1 MIVLLALAV
10 PLMVI
15 FFALWVGVPTWL
27 VLRHPDERPKAA
39 AVYIIRGLSELR
51 GDHRHAA

>member
-15 FFALWVGVPTWL
+15 FFALWVGVPTWP

>member
-15 FFALWVGVPTWL
+15 FFGLWVGVPTWL
-27 VLRHPDERPKAA
+27 VLRHPDERRPAPRTW
-39 AVYIIRGLSELR
+39 VVRMLPER
-51 GDHRHAA
+51 HGDHRHAA